1 MISPNIPLSAHAT
14 TGLLPAEIRLEI
26 GGSGCGLVGEEKQE
40 RRVVQAEQFPWRDN
54 GTIGSLKP
62 RATQVISLSLSI
74 LQKKIHTI
82 TNEAAKKLFFLV
94 ARPLRPS
101 PPPSSLVGP
110 FFSGILFSS
119 FKKII
124 FS

>member
-26 GGSGCGLVGEEKQE
+26 GGSSCGLVGEEKQE

-74 LQKKIHTI
+74 LQKKIHNI
-82 TNEAAKKLFFLV
+82 TNGSRKKVIFFSDPTTK
-94 ARPLRPS
+94 AF
-101 PPPSSLVGP
+101 PPPPISDEKV
-110 FFSGILFSS
+110 
-119 FKKII
+119 
-124 FS
+124 